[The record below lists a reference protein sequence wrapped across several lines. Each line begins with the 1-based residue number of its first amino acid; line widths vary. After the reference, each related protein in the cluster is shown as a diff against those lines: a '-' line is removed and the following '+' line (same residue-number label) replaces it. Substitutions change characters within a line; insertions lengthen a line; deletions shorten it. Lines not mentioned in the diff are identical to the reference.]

1 MQSWLLEILR
11 CPQDQASLELVD
23 DHLVCSDG
31 HRYLIVDGIPVML
44 FDDKDATH
52 AYIPKTLGKV
62 ARIESGEAVETVVPI
77 KENAPDEIDEYVAGI
92 LPYTCGNLYFP
103 TMKGVDRYPFPDL
116 RIPDSKNGELFLDV
130 GCNWGRWSIA
140 AAKKGYRVVGI
151 DPSLK
156 AVQAARRIASQ
167 LKQNAEFVVGDARC
181 LPFIENSF
189 DTVFSFGVFQHF
201 SKENTRTA
209 LEEIARVLKPNGPA
223 LVQMATNTGIRSRQ
237 QLRRRGYTEGE
248 QFDVRYWSPAEL
260 MTTFESKLGETEMF
274 ADSYFGLCVHRS
286 DADLMPLRYRLI
298 VYTSDMLRK
307 ISTKFKPL
315 VKVADGVYLRSINRS
330 RS

>member
-11 CPQDQASLELVD
+11 CPQDQGSLELVD
-23 DHLVCSDG
+23 DHLVCSHG

-44 FDDKDATH
+44 FDDRDATH
-52 AYIPKTLGKV
+52 AFIPKTLAEV
-62 ARIESGEAVETVVPI
+62 TRIENGEPIETVVSI
-77 KENAPDEIDEYVAGI
+77 KENAPDEIDDYVPRA

-103 TMKGVDRYPFPDL
+103 ATNGIDRYPFPEL
-116 RIPDSKNGELFLDV
+116 RMPDSKSGELLLDV

-151 DPSLK
+151 DPSLD
-156 AVQAARRIASQ
+156 AVQAARRIARQ

-181 LPFIENSF
+181 LPFAANAF

-201 SKENTRTA
+201 SKDNTRSA
-209 LEEIARVLKPNGPA
+209 LDEIARVLKPDGPA

-237 QLRRRGYTEGE
+237 QLRRRGYAEGE
-248 QFDVRYWSPAEL
+248 EFDVRYWSPAEL
-260 MTTFESKLGETEMF
+260 MTTFESKLGDTEMF

-298 VYTSDMLRK
+298 VYTSDFLRR
-307 ISTKFKPL
+307 ISTRFKPL

-330 RS
+330 G